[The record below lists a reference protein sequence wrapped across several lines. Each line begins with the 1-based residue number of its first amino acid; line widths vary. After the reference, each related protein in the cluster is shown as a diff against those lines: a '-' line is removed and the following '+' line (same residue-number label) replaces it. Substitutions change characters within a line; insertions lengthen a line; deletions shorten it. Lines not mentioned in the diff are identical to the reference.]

1 MFSIGVKPF
10 CGAWHILVFSTDNKI
25 KDDEMTVLKHLTK
38 RLKVSVGVLAVSST
52 LVGSA
57 FAKNDINIDY
67 EKFTTDNG
75 LTVIVHED
83 RKAPVVAV
91 AVWYK
96 VGSKD
101 EPNGK
106 SGFAHLFEHLMFNGT
121 ENYDDEWFGP
131 LQEAGATGLNGTTNF
146 DRTNYFQTVPTPALD
161 RILWMESDRMGH
173 LLGAVTQEKLDEQR
187 GVVQNEK
194 RQGEDQP
201 YGSVFTHIFE
211 GLFPIGHPYHHT
223 VIGSM
228 EDLNSASLDDVKGWF
243 NQYYGPNNAIL
254 VLSGDINAEEAK
266 PLVNKYF
273 ADIEPG
279 PALSK
284 WEAWV
289 PKRSANTREVIQ
301 DKVPQSRIYRL
312 WVSPENTSSTATD
325 LFIAASVMGDGKN
338 SRLYKELVYDQ
349 QIATNAS
356 VFNYELQMASIFGVT
371 VDVKDGVDVST
382 VEKEID
388 KVSSEFLRKGPSKDE
403 VKLVSTKRRASI
415 IRGLE
420 EVGGFGGKADT
431 LASGEFIAGDPN
443 YFKTELS
450 ELGQATPKG
459 VKAAANKWLKEG
471 WHQITVVPFIEHTAS
486 TEGVDRSSGL
496 PSIDAETQLSF
507 PEVTE
512 TTLSNGVKVVFAKR
526 STVPLVNVAV
536 QFDAGYAA
544 DAGGKLGLASF
555 TTQMLD
561 EGAGKYDALELAA
574 ELEQL
579 GTDLNAGSN
588 LDTTTVSMSML
599 TENMEPSLAL
609 MGDILKSPT
618 FKEEEIERQRALILS
633 NIAQQKTRPVSIAL
647 TLLPPLIYG
656 EGHAYGIPFTG
667 TGTEQDVQAITRDDL
682 VNFKNTW
689 LRPDNATIFVV
700 GDTTLGAIK
709 PMLEKEF
716 GKWKVEGSK
725 GAKQIA
731 EASMPEQGQAIIIDR
746 PGAQQSLIL
755 AAHLAPPTGA
765 DNNIAINAMNLT
777 LGGAFTARVNM
788 NLREDKSWSYGAYTF
803 LQDARG
809 QRPFMVYAPV
819 QTDKTGPSLLELKKE
834 LNAYL
839 GEKPP
844 MANELERA
852 RLDEVR
858 SLPGQFET
866 ANAVLYSLLS
876 SERFNRQYSY
886 PESLVEK
893 YNSLSL
899 DDLSN
904 AAKDVLHPEKL
915 TWIIIGDAEKIKA
928 EVEAA
933 QLGPVSV
940 QSMNSL

>member
-1 MFSIGVKPF
+1 
-10 CGAWHILVFSTDNKI
+10 
-25 KDDEMTVLKHLTK
+25 MTLLKHLTK
-38 RLKVSVGVLAVSST
+38 SFRLGFGAVAISSVALSS
-52 LVGSA
+52 A
-57 FAKNDINIDY
+57 IANDDINIDY

-101 EPNGK
+101 EPQGK
-106 SGFAHLFEHLMFNGT
+106 SGFAHLFEHLMFNGS

-131 LQEAGATGLNGTTNF
+131 LQEAGATGLNGTTSF

-201 YGSVFTHIFE
+201 YGRVFTHIIKA
-211 GLFPIGHPYHHT
+211 LFPDEHPYHHP

-228 EDLNSASLDDVKGWF
+228 EDLNSASLDDVKAWF

-254 VLSGDINAEEAK
+254 VLSGDINADEAK

-273 ADIEPG
+273 GDIEPG

-289 PKRSANTREVIQ
+289 PNRTVNTREVIQ

-312 WVSPENTSSTATD
+312 WVSPQNTSPTATD
-325 LFIAASVMGDGKN
+325 LFIAASVLGDGKN
-338 SRLYKELVYDQ
+338 SRLYKELVYDKQ
-349 QIATNAS
+349 LATNAS

-371 VDVKDGVDVST
+371 VDVKDGVDVAQ
-382 VEKEID
+382 VEKEMD
-388 KVSSEFLRKGPSKDE
+388 KVIANFLRKGPSKDE
-403 VKLVSTKRRASI
+403 VKLVSTKSRASI

-431 LASGEFIAGDPN
+431 LASGEYIAGDPN
-443 YFKTELS
+443 YFKTELA
-450 ELGQATPKG
+450 ELDSATPKA
-459 VKAAANKWLKEG
+459 VKAAANEWLKEG
-471 WHQITVVPFIEHTAS
+471 WHQITVVPFIEHAATA
-486 TEGVDRSSGL
+486 EGVDRSTGL
-496 PSIDAETQLSF
+496 PSIDTETQLSF
-507 PEVTE
+507 PDVEQ
-512 TTLSNGVKVVFAKR
+512 TTLSNGINVVFAQR
-526 STVPLVNVAV
+526 ATVPLVNVAL

-555 TTQMLD
+555 TTRMLD
-561 EGAGKYDALELAA
+561 EGAGDYDALELAA
-574 ELEQL
+574 ELEKL
-579 GTDLNAGSN
+579 GTNLGSGSN

-599 TENMEPSLAL
+599 KENMKPSLSIL
-609 MGDILKSPT
+609 GDILKEPT
-618 FKEEEIERQRALILS
+618 FDNEEIERQRALLLNS
-633 NIAQQKTRPVSIAL
+633 IAQQKTRPISIAL

-656 EGHAYGIPFTG
+656 DDHAYGIPFTG
-667 TGTEQDVQAITRDDL
+667 TGTAEDVKAISRSDL

-700 GDTTLGAIK
+700 GDTSMKEIK

-716 GKWKVEGSK
+716 GKWRVSGSK
-725 GAKQIA
+725 GSKQIA
-731 EASMPEQGQAIIIDR
+731 TASLPDKGQAIIIDR
-746 PGAQQSLIL
+746 PGSQQSLIL
-755 AAHLAPPTGA
+755 AAHLAPSTGA
-765 DNNIAINAMNLT
+765 ENNIAIDAMNTT

-788 NLREDKSWSYGAYTF
+788 NLREDKGWSYGAYTF

-819 QTDKTGPSLLELKKE
+819 QTDKTGPSLQELKKE

-844 MANELERA
+844 VEFELERA
-852 RLDEVR
+852 RLDSVR

-866 ANAVLYSLLS
+866 AVSVMNSLLS
-876 SERFNRQYSY
+876 SNRFNRAYDY

-893 YNSLSL
+893 YNSLSVA
-899 DDLSN
+899 DLSE
-904 AAKDVLHPEKL
+904 AAKEVIKTDKL
-915 TWIIIGDAEKIKA
+915 TWVIIGDASKIQA

-933 QLGPVSV
+933 GIGEVTV
-940 QSMNSL
+940 KSMNEL

>member
-1 MFSIGVKPF
+1 MTIIKQITRRLLSI
-10 CGAWHILVFSTDNKI
+10 LTLT
-25 KDDEMTVLKHLTK
+25 TVCI
-38 RLKVSVGVLAVSST
+38 AP
-52 LVGSA
+52 A
-57 FAKNDINIDY
+57 IAADDINISY

-101 EPNGK
+101 EPDGK

-146 DRTNYFQTVPTPALD
+146 DRTNYFQTVPTPALE

-194 RQGEDQP
+194 RQSEDQP
-201 YGSVFTHIFE
+201 YGTLLTHAVE
-211 GLFPIGHPYHHT
+211 ALFPNEHPYSHT

-228 EDLNSASLDDVKGWF
+228 DDLNSASLEDVKAWF

-254 VLSGDINAEEAK
+254 VLSGDINAAEAK

-273 ADIEPG
+273 GDIEPG
-279 PALSK
+279 PALTK
-284 WEAWV
+284 WQSWV
-289 PKRSANTREVIQ
+289 PKRNANTRQIVQ
-301 DKVPQSRIYRL
+301 DKVPQTRIYRL
-312 WVSPENTSSTATD
+312 WVSPENTSPTATD
-325 LFIAASVMGDGKN
+325 LLIAASVLGDGKN
-338 SRLYKELVYDQ
+338 SRMYKELVYDQ

-356 VFNYELQMASIFGVT
+356 VFNYELQMASLFGVS
-371 VDVKDGVDVST
+371 VDVKAGEDAAK
-382 VEKEID
+382 VEREMD
-388 KVSSEFLRKGPSKDE
+388 KIISEFLRKGPTKDE

-431 LASGEFIAGDPN
+431 LATGEYIAGDPN
-443 YFKTELS
+443 YFKTELN
-450 ELGQATPKG
+450 ELANSTPKK
-459 VKAAANKWLKEG
+459 VKAAAQQWLGDG
-471 WHQITVVPFIEHTAS
+471 WHQITFEPFEEYAAAS
-486 TEGVDRSSGL
+486 EGVDRSTGL
-496 PSIDAETQLSF
+496 PDITAETELSF
-507 PEVTE
+507 PEISQ
-512 TTLSNGVKVVFAKR
+512 TTLSNGMEVVFAQR
-526 STVPLVNVAV
+526 ATVPLVNVAI

-555 TTQMLD
+555 TTRMLD

-574 ELEQL
+574 ELEKL
-579 GTDLNAGSN
+579 GTNLNSGSN
-588 LDTTTVSMSML
+588 LDTTTVSLSML
-599 TENMEPSLAL
+599 KENMVESLGL
-609 MGDILKSPT
+609 LGDILKQPT
-618 FKEEEIERQRALILS
+618 FASEEIERQRTLILS
-633 NIAQQKTRPVSIAL
+633 SIAQQKTRPVSIAL

-656 EGHAYGIPFTG
+656 DDHAYGIPFTG
-667 TGTEQDVQAITRDDL
+667 SGTEEDVTAITRSDL
-682 VNFKNTW
+682 VNFKKTW

-700 GDTTLGAIK
+700 GDTTLDEIK
-709 PMLEKEF
+709 PVLEKEF
-716 GKWKVEGSK
+716 GNWQESGSK
-725 GAKQIA
+725 GSKKIAK
-731 EASMPEQGQAIIIDR
+731 ASLPEQGQAIIIDR
-746 PGAQQSLIL
+746 PGSQQSLIL

-765 DNNIAINAMNLT
+765 DNNIAIEAMNQT

-788 NLREDKSWSYGAYTF
+788 NLREDKGWAYGAYTF

-819 QTDKTGPSLLELKKE
+819 QTDKTGPSLVELKKE
-834 LNAYL
+834 LIGYL
-839 GEKPP
+839 GDKPP
-844 MANELERA
+844 MQDELERA

-866 ANAVLYSLLS
+866 AGSVLGSLLS
-876 SERFNRQYSY
+876 SSRFNRQYTY
-886 PESLVEK
+886 PETLVEK
-893 YNSLSL
+893 YNSLTL
-899 DDLSN
+899 DDLN
-904 AAKDVLHPEKL
+904 AAAAEVIHPDKL
-915 TWIIIGDAEKIKA
+915 TWLIIGDAEKIKA

-933 QLGPVSV
+933 GLGPVSV
-940 QSMNSL
+940 QSMSSL

>member
-1 MFSIGVKPF
+1 
-10 CGAWHILVFSTDNKI
+10 
-25 KDDEMTVLKHLTK
+25 MTVIKHLTK
-38 RLKVSVGVLAVSST
+38 GLKLGVGVLALSGLCIT
-52 LVGSA
+52 AA
-57 FAKNDINIDY
+57 FAKDDINIDY

-101 EPNGK
+101 EPDGK
-106 SGFAHLFEHLMFNGT
+106 SGFAHLFEHLMFNGS

-146 DRTNYFQTVPTPALD
+146 DRTNYFQTVPTPALE

-173 LLGAVTQEKLDEQR
+173 LLGAVTQDKLDEQR

-201 YGSVFTHIFE
+201 YGTLFNHVVE
-211 GLFPIGHPYHHT
+211 ALFPSGHPYNHT

-228 EDLNSASLDDVKGWF
+228 DDLNSASLDDVKAWF

-254 VLSGDINAEEAK
+254 VLSGDINAAEAK
-266 PLVNKYF
+266 PLVDKYF
-273 ADIEPG
+273 GDIEPG
-279 PALSK
+279 PALAK
-284 WEAWV
+284 WQSWV
-289 PKRSANTREVIQ
+289 PERKANTRQVVQ
-301 DKVPQSRIYRL
+301 DKVPQTRIYRL
-312 WVSPENTSSTATD
+312 WVSPENTSPTATD
-325 LFIAASVMGDGKN
+325 LFIAASVLGDGKN
-338 SRLYKELVYDQ
+338 SRMYKELVYDQ

-356 VFNYELQMASIFGVT
+356 VFNYELQMASIFGVS
-371 VDVKDGVDVST
+371 VDVKAGEDVGK
-382 VEKEID
+382 VEREMD
-388 KVSSEFLRKGPSKDE
+388 KIIAEFLRKGPSRDE
-403 VKLVSTKRRASI
+403 VELVSTKRRASI

-431 LASGEFIAGDPN
+431 LATGEYIAGDPN
-443 YFKTELS
+443 YFKTELE
-450 ELGQATPKG
+450 ELADSTPKK
-459 VKAAANKWLKEG
+459 VKAAAQQWLGDG
-471 WHQITVVPFIEHTAS
+471 WHQITFVPFEEHTAKA
-486 TEGVDRSSGL
+486 EGVDRSTGL

-512 TTLSNGVKVVFAKR
+512 TELSNGIKVVFAQR

-555 TTQMLD
+555 TTRMLD
-561 EGAGKYDALELAA
+561 EGAGDYDALELAA

-579 GTDLNAGSN
+579 GTNLNSGSN

-599 TENMEPSLAL
+599 KENMKPSLAL
-609 MGDILKSPT
+609 LGDILKDPS
-618 FKEEEIERQRALILS
+618 FDKEEIERQRALILS

-656 EGHAYGIPFTG
+656 DDHAYGIPFTG
-667 TGTEQDVQAITRDDL
+667 TGTAEDVQAVTRDDL
-682 VNFKNTW
+682 VTFKNTW

-700 GDTTLGAIK
+700 GDTTLSEIK
-709 PMLEKEF
+709 PALEKEF
-716 GKWKVEGSK
+716 GKWKVSGSK
-725 GAKQIA
+725 GSKQIA
-731 EASMPEQGQAIIIDR
+731 QAKLPEKGQAIIIDR
-746 PGAQQSLIL
+746 PGSQQSLIL
-755 AAHLAPPTGA
+755 AAHLAPPTGI
-765 DNNIAINAMNLT
+765 DNNIAIEAMNLT

-788 NLREDKSWSYGAYTF
+788 NLREDKGWSYGAYTF

-819 QTDKTGPSLLELKKE
+819 QTDQTGPSLLELKKE
-834 LNAYL
+834 LNGYL
-839 GEKPP
+839 GDKPP
-844 MANELERA
+844 MAMELERA

-866 ANAVLYSLLS
+866 AGSVLASLLS
-876 SERFNRQYSY
+876 SSRFNRQYNY
-886 PESLVEK
+886 PETLVEK
-893 YNSLSL
+893 YNGLTL
-899 DDLSN
+899 DDLN
-904 AAKDVLHPEKL
+904 EAAAQVIHPDKL
-915 TWIIIGDAEKIKA
+915 TWLIIGDAEKIKA

-933 QLGPVSV
+933 DLGPVSV

>member
-1 MFSIGVKPF
+1 MS
-10 CGAWHILVFSTDNKI
+10 
-25 KDDEMTVLKHLTK
+25 VLKHLTK

-52 LVGSA
+52 LVSSA

-67 EKFTTDNG
+67 EKFTADNG

-101 EPNGK
+101 EPEGK

-211 GLFPIGHPYHHT
+211 GLFPVGHPYHHT

-243 NQYYGPNNAIL
+243 NKYYGPNNAIL

-273 ADIEPG
+273 GDIEPG

-284 WEAWV
+284 WQAWV
-289 PKRSANTREVIQ
+289 PKRSVNTREIIQ

-325 LFIAASVMGDGKN
+325 LFIAASALGDGKN

-356 VFNYELQMASIFGVT
+356 VFNYELQMASIFGVM
-371 VDVKDGVDVST
+371 VDVKDGVDVAK

-388 KVSSEFLRKGPSKDE
+388 KVISEFLRKGPSKDE

-431 LASGEFIAGDPN
+431 LATGEFIAGDPN
-443 YFKTELS
+443 YFKTELD

-471 WHQITVVPFIEHTAS
+471 WHQITVVPFIEHAAVA
-486 TEGVDRSSGL
+486 EGVDRSSGL
-496 PSIDAETQLSF
+496 PSIDRETQLSF
-507 PEVTE
+507 PDVTE
-512 TTLSNGVKVVFAKR
+512 TTLSNGVNVVFAKR

-579 GTDLNAGSN
+579 GTNLNAGSN

-599 TENMEPSLAL
+599 TENMELSLEL
-609 MGDILKSPT
+609 LGDILKSPT

-656 EGHAYGIPFTG
+656 DDHAYGIPFTG
-667 TGTEQDVQAITRDDL
+667 TGTEQDVKAITRSDL
-682 VNFKNTW
+682 Y
-689 LRPDNATIFVV
+689 
-700 GDTTLGAIK
+700 
-709 PMLEKEF
+709 
-716 GKWKVEGSK
+716 
-725 GAKQIA
+725 Q
-731 EASMPEQGQAIIIDR
+731 
-746 PGAQQSLIL
+746 
-755 AAHLAPPTGA
+755 
-765 DNNIAINAMNLT
+765 LT
-777 LGGAFTARVNM
+777 
-788 NLREDKSWSYGAYTF
+788 
-803 LQDARG
+803 
-809 QRPFMVYAPV
+809 
-819 QTDKTGPSLLELKKE
+819 
-834 LNAYL
+834 
-839 GEKPP
+839 
-844 MANELERA
+844 
-852 RLDEVR
+852 
-858 SLPGQFET
+858 
-866 ANAVLYSLLS
+866 
-876 SERFNRQYSY
+876 
-886 PESLVEK
+886 
-893 YNSLSL
+893 
-899 DDLSN
+899 
-904 AAKDVLHPEKL
+904 
-915 TWIIIGDAEKIKA
+915 
-928 EVEAA
+928 
-933 QLGPVSV
+933 
-940 QSMNSL
+940 